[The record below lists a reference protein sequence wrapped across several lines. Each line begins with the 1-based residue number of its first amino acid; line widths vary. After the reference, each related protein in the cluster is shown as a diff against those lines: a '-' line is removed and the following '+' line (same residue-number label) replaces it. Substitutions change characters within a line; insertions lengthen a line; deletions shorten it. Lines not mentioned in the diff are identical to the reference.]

1 MCEQPFPDDSFDVV
15 TMPEV
20 LEHSPQVD
28 HAIMAAVR
36 MARRHVA
43 VSVPSRPDD
52 NPEHIHL
59 LTRVR
64 LTGLFGAAGCSRLN
78 FDGVEGDV
86 MAHTRMVCEWLVGSD
101 GFRGASRA
109 RMVALLLAALLH
121 DVGKTRTTREVD
133 DRWTSPQHAAS
144 GAGGCRIGRPCRLF
158 GSQRHPLRRN
168 HKRQRALC

>member
-20 LEHSPQVD
+20 LEHIPQVD
-28 HAIMAAVR
+28 HAIMVAVR

-86 MAHTRMVCEWLVGSD
+86 MAHARMVCEWLVGSD

-121 DVGKTRTTREVD
+121 DDARGGRPMDLPAACGIGCRRVP
-133 DRWTSPQHAAS
+133 DRAALSAIWVPSAPIAAS
-144 GAGGCRIGRPCRLF
+144 GAREVPSGAR
-158 GSQRHPLRRN
+158 
-168 HKRQRALC
+168 